1 MAPWPG
7 DKFLNQFRHLFY
19 YGYDAGYYSYYW
31 ADIISADI
39 HAVFAEAGLDN
50 ATAMAEVGRK
60 YRWAVTRGQMTACVC
75 WFNVG
80 MVSGQHNLHA

>member
-39 HAVFAEAGLDN
+39 HAAFAEAGMDN
-50 ATAMAEVGRK
+50 AAAMAEVGRR
-60 YRWAVTRGQMTACVC
+60 YR
-75 WFNVG
+75 
-80 MVSGQHNLHA
+80 